1 MMRPS
6 LLLVTAAEAR
16 QRLAALPMVM
26 GKETIPLAQAD
37 GRILAESVVANDPI
51 PGAARALMDGY
62 AVRAC
67 DTEPGAYPAGL
78 VCTGRVDIG
87 TLPNGTVGPGE
98 ALQIPTGGCLPS
110 GADAVVAVEWTRR
123 GEEERIIVT
132 TPVNEGRNVAAVGSD
147 VALGSIVVQAGTV
160 LGPASLSMLAG
171 VGCVQVPV
179 FVRPRA
185 MVFSSGNEVRTPGM
199 PIGPA
204 EVRDSNSTLLCALL
218 RRIGCD
224 AVSGGIIPD
233 DPAVLSDK
241 LGAALLEHDFVLV
254 SAGTSI
260 GGKDF
265 AGDVVAELLER
276 YPGRGQLF
284 HGIDIRPG
292 KPTLVAHAM
301 VNGRDRLI
309 VGVPGFPTS
318 TAVVFAMLL
327 APALHRIAG
336 AAPIPAWKTRAIL
349 DESHESAVGR
359 EDYLRVRFTDRGTEP
374 HVTLVRGGPA
384 AISNT
389 LWADGL
395 VVVAPEVTSVAA
407 GAWVEVMPW
416 G

>member
-1 MMRPS
+1 MRPS
-6 LLLVTAAEAR
+6 LSLVTAAEAR

-26 GKETIPLAQAD
+26 AKETVPLAEAD
-37 GRILAESVVANDPI
+37 GRILAEAVVAKEPI
-51 PGAARALMDGY
+51 PGAPRALMDGY
-62 AVRAC
+62 ALRAC
-67 DTEPGAYPAGL
+67 DTEPGAHATGL
-78 VCTGRVDIG
+78 VCTGRIDIG
-87 TLPNGTVGPGE
+87 IVSTATIGPGE
-98 ALQIPTGGCLPS
+98 ALQIPTGGCLPL
-110 GADAVVAVEWTRR
+110 GADSVVAVEWTRR
-123 GEEERIIVT
+123 GEGERIIVT
-132 TPVNEGRNVAAVGSD
+132 TPVNEGRNVAAIGSD
-147 VALGSIVVQAGTV
+147 VAEGAVVVPVGTV

-171 VGCVQVPV
+171 IGCVDVPV

-185 MVFSSGNEVRTPGM
+185 MVFSSGNEVRAPQTA
-199 PIGPA
+199 IGPA

-218 RRIGCD
+218 RRVGCE

-233 DPAVLSDK
+233 DPMVLSER
-241 LGAALLEHDFVLV
+241 LGAALLDHDFVFV

-265 AGDVVAELLER
+265 AGDVVTELLQR

-301 VNGRDRLI
+301 VGGRDRLI

-336 AAPIPAWKTRAIL
+336 AAPMPVCKSRAIL
-349 DESHESAVGR
+349 DESYESAVGR
-359 EDYLRVRFTDRGTEP
+359 EDYLRVHFTDRGTEP
-374 HVTLVRGGPA
+374 HVRLVRGGPA

-395 VVVAPEVTSVAA
+395 VVVAPEVASLAE
-407 GAWVEVMPW
+407 GSWVEVMPW

>member
-1 MMRPS
+1 MRPS
-6 LLLVTAAEAR
+6 LLLVSAAEAR

-26 GKETIPLAQAD
+26 SRETVPLAQAD
-37 GRILAESVVANDPI
+37 GRILAESVVAQDPI
-51 PGAARALMDGY
+51 PGAPRALMDGY

-67 DTEPGAYPAGL
+67 DTVPGACPEGL
-78 VCTGRVDIG
+78 VCMGRIDIG
-87 TLPNGTVGPGE
+87 TLPTAMVGPGE

-110 GADAVVAVEWTRR
+110 GADAVVAVEWTQR
-123 GEEERIIVT
+123 GKGERIIVT
-132 TPVNEGRNVAAVGSD
+132 TPVNEGRNVAATGSD
-147 VALGSIVVQAGTV
+147 VAEGSVVVSAGTV

-171 VGCVQVPV
+171 VGCVDVPV
-179 FVRPRA
+179 FVQPRA
-185 MVFSSGNEVRTPGM
+185 MVFSSGNEVRPPGTS
-199 PIGPA
+199 IGPA

-218 RRIGCD
+218 RRVGCD
-224 AVSGGIIPD
+224 AFSGGIIPD
-233 DPAVLSDK
+233 DPSVLSDR
-241 LGAALLEHDFVLV
+241 LGEALLEHDFVFV

-265 AGDVVAELLER
+265 AGDVVAELLR
-276 YPGRGQLF
+276 RHPGQGQLF

-301 VNGRDRLI
+301 VNGHDRLI

-336 AAPIPAWKTRAIL
+336 AAPVPVWKTRAIL
-349 DESHESAVGR
+349 DEAYESAVGR
-359 EDYLRVRFTDRGTEP
+359 EDYLRVRFTDRVAEP
-374 HVTLVRGGPA
+374 HVILVRGGPA
-384 AISNT
+384 MISNT

-395 VVVAPEVTSVAA
+395 VVVAPEVESVTE
-407 GAWVEVMPW
+407 GSWVEVMPW